1 MEWND
6 AVALMGAH
14 SIGRGDNDVSILL
27 VFSKM
32 LVTVS
37 VANCCGRALD
47 HGKSVHLKNPTMVTT
62 PLHAAR
68 LR

>member
-27 VFSKM
+27 VFNKM

-37 VANCCGRALD
+37 VANCCFIL
-47 HGKSVHLKNPTMVTT
+47 M
-62 PLHAAR
+62 
-68 LR
+68 